1 MQLPRR
7 ASAWIFCLL
16 LLASGLACAQT
27 GGAAPAASRTEAGK
41 ITLVAGSVGITAP
54 DRTRRTPK
62 QGDTLYEGDIVN
74 TGADG
79 ELQAEMLDSGVIAV
93 RSNTQMGITKY
104 SAQGDAN
111 DTSIFS
117 LVKGSFRSITGWIGK
132 NNPAR
137 YAINTPTATIGVRG
151 TDHEPTV
158 IPEGSTTGEP
168 GTYDKVTAGGSYIQ
182 GKTGRVDVTP
192 GRAGFFSFRGNE
204 RPRLLDRVPT
214 FYRPSRNEARLE
226 GLHDRLRPQLEQRRS
241 QRQEFVRTQ
250 RAQGLSP
257 NGQRLQNNNRGA
269 QQLGPRGQA
278 LGNGAQNRN
287 ELRQNRQELR
297 QERQNQRQELRQNG
311 QQGINRQN
319 NLQQGGQNENRA
331 ALQGRQNE
339 IRQQALQNRQQQ
351 VQNRVQERQ
360 QHQQAAQPRP
370 AQNRNAHEEKKKH
383 Q

>member
-1 MQLPRR
+1 MQILRR
-7 ASAWIFCLL
+7 ALARIVWLS
-16 LLASGLACAQT
+16 LLAPGLVLAQT
-27 GGAAPAASRTEAGK
+27 AAAPAANAPAASRNDAGK
-41 ITLVAGSVGITAP
+41 ITLVSGAVSITAP

-62 QGDTLYEGDIVN
+62 VDDTLYEGDTVV

-132 NNPAR
+132 NNPKR

-158 IPEGSTTGEP
+158 IPEGATSGEP

-182 GKTGRVDVTP
+182 GKAGRVDVTP
-192 GRAGFFSFRGNE
+192 GRAGFFSFRGNQ

-226 GLHDRLRPQLEQRRS
+226 GLHDRLRPQLEQRRG

-250 RAQGLSP
+250 RAQGFGP
-257 NGQRLQNNNRGA
+257 NGQRLQNNRGA
-269 QQLGPRGQA
+269 QQPGPRGQA
-278 LGNGAQNRN
+278 LGKGAQNRN
-287 ELRQNRQELR
+287 ELRQ
-297 QERQNQRQELRQNG
+297 ERQPERKNQRQQLQQNG
-311 QQGINRQN
+311 QPGNNRQ
-319 NLQQGGQNENRA
+319 GV
-331 ALQGRQNE
+331 QGRQNE
-339 IRQQALQNRQQQ
+339 LRQQALQNRQQQ
-351 VQNRVQERQ
+351 QNQGGEKRQQLQNRAQERQ
-360 QHQQAAQPRP
+360 QQRQQVQQQQHQTHNNPR
-370 AQNRNAHEEKKKH
+370 EEKKH
-383 Q
+383 H

>member
-7 ASAWIFCLL
+7 ACAWIFWLF
-16 LLASGLACAQT
+16 LLAPWCAGAQT
-27 GGAAPAASRTEAGK
+27 GGPPPAASRSEAGK
-41 ITLVAGSVGITAP
+41 ITLVTGAVSITAP
-54 DRTRRTPK
+54 DRSRRTPK
-62 QGDTLYEGDIVN
+62 LNDTLYEGDTVI

-104 SAQGDAN
+104 AAQGDAN

-132 NNPAR
+132 NNPSR

-158 IPEGSTTGEP
+158 IPEGSKDGEP
-168 GTYDKVTAGGSYIQ
+168 GTYDKVSAGGSFIQ
-182 GKTGRVDVTP
+182 GKAGRVDVTP
-192 GRAGFFSFRGNE
+192 GRAGFFSVRGNE

-214 FYRPSRNEARLE
+214 FFRPSRNEARLE
-226 GLHDRLRPQLEQRRS
+226 GLHDRLRPQLEQRRT
-241 QRQEFVRTQ
+241 QRQAFVRTQ

-278 LGNGAQNRN
+278 LGNGAQNR
-287 ELRQNRQELR
+287 QDLR
-297 QERQNQRQELRQNG
+297 QERLNQRQELHQNG
-311 QQGINRQN
+311 QQGNNRQN
-319 NLQQGGQNENRA
+319 LLQARQNENRA

-351 VQNRVQERQ
+351 AQNRVQERQ
-360 QHQQAAQPRP
+360 QHQAAPPQRP